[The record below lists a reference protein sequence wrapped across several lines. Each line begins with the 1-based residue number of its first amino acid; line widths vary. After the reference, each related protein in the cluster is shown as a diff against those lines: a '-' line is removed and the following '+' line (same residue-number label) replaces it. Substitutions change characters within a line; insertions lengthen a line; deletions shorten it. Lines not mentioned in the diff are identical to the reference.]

1 MASAWGTSWG
11 ASWFNSWGV
20 INPLNEPKRSGVCRL
35 WLAQITAELNGM
47 LAPPTEK
54 EKAAEPIKVV
64 LSKLIENKDGSVLV
78 LDTKK
83 NRKKKIKLTNV
94 EHVKTSAPIESVKRT
109 KINRRQAV
117 SWAYNIFIEL
127 VQTSPVDMWAE
138 EKVLQ
143 VLQQAAQEAAEIEAE
158 DELII
163 EAAVT
168 MFL

>member
-11 ASWFNSWGV
+11 ASWFNSWGA
-20 INPLNEPKRSGVCRL
+20 INPLNEPKKSGVCRL
-35 WLAQITAELNGM
+35 WLTQITAELNGM

-127 VQTSPVDMWAE
+127 VQTRPVDMWAE